1 MTPAFTRQS
10 HRPDS
15 LTDRTASQTRQS
27 HRPDSLTDQTASQ
40 TRQPHRPDTFTDQ
53 TASQIGQPHRPDTFT
68 DQTASQTGQPHRPDS
83 LTDQT
88 VSQTRQT
95 CTESSDTLTG
105 VKLLP
110 RASLLARSLECD
122 STESS
127 HGDDAVGGVL
137 TKAFEEP
144 TGQDCNM
151 TTISCT
157 EMSSHN
163 SPMQRFTVN
172 TGISHYN
179 NVLGRV

>member
-15 LTDRTASQTRQS
+15 LTDRTASQTRQF
-27 HRPDSLTDQTASQ
+27 HRPDRLTDQTASQ
-40 TRQPHRPDTFTDQ
+40 TRHTRQPHRPD
-53 TASQIGQPHRPDTFT
+53 R
-68 DQTASQTGQPHRPDS
+68 

-88 VSQTRQT
+88 VSQTRQSHRPDRLTDQTASQTRQT